1 MNESSSQKRSPDRFQ
16 SVLIAWVVCFSAG
29 TSWESAFRIL
39 AEHTSWG
46 VGQTISFMVNNLVVA
61 VVCSVL
67 LAVLHQGLIIVAGWM
82 DKEHSISR
90 KFLWPEIGL
99 AAATLLGMSLWIVR
113 YRFPLRQTPVIV
125 QGGLLVLILILVYMG
140 CMMVARLLHRHVL
153 SRVGLSLLVKISI
166 FAILGPIGIVFVAQW
181 VRNSGHPALKRSEN
195 SVDRVVLI
203 SVDTLRCD
211 FISAYGSP
219 YIRTPVID
227 QIAAEGA
234 LFKQAVS
241 LIPETAPSH
250 MSMLTGLS
258 PLTHG
263 VHINGYS
270 LPKGIPTVTTYLRK
284 AGFRTGGFVSGNPLQ
299 DYCRLDRGFQRY
311 DDNFCWIDFFDGS
324 YCGRFVADLPFL
336 TRDLARDAPSA
347 TDSALKWLKKN
358 VDSPF
363 FLFLHYYDPHFPY
376 GGHVKSHHTDTA
388 APEDLPHQKKL
399 YGIEVETV
407 DAQIG
412 RMITFLKE
420 KGVYDNCLLIFTSD
434 HGESLGEHGQ
444 FYGHTSLYEPVIRVP
459 LIVRYPG
466 KIVPGTVITQQVAL
480 TDIFRTILEA
490 TKVESKQAP
499 NSIDLVGLANARFD
513 SPHRVLVSNSYRKGV
528 KHSVRTNEWK
538 LIRSEKN
545 QKTYELY
552 HLSSDP
558 SELINIYS
566 REIGMARQL
575 EPFLNRQLGLQLSRE
590 VDDLSPAQIENLKA
604 LGYVN

>member
-1 MNESSSQKRSPDRFQ
+1 
-16 SVLIAWVVCFSAG
+16 L
-29 TSWESAFRIL
+29 
-39 AEHTSWG
+39 
-46 VGQTISFMVNNLVVA
+46 
-61 VVCSVL
+61 
-67 LAVLHQGLIIVAGWM
+67 
-82 DKEHSISR
+82 
-90 KFLWPEIGL
+90 LWPEIGL
-99 AAATLLGMSLWIVR
+99 AAATLLGMSLWVIR
-113 YRFPLRQTPVIV
+113 YRFPLRQAPVIV
-125 QGGLLVLILILVYMG
+125 QVGFLFLILILAYMG
-140 CMMVARLLHRHVL
+140 CMMIARLLHRSVL
-153 SRVGLSLLVKISI
+153 SRVALSLLVKISI
-166 FAILGPIGIVFVAQW
+166 FAILGPIVIVTIAQW
-181 VRNSGHPALKRSEN
+181 LRNSGHQVVKRPDH
-195 SVDRVVLI
+195 SVEHVVLI

-234 LFKQAVS
+234 LFKQAAS

-263 VHINGYS
+263 VHINGYD
-270 LPKGIPTVTTYLRK
+270 LPEGIPTVTTYLRK
-284 AGFRTGGFVSGNPLQ
+284 AGFQTGSFVSGNPLQ
-299 DYCRLDRGFQRY
+299 VYSGLDRGFQRY

-336 TRDLARDAPSA
+336 TKDLARDARLV
-347 TDSALKWLKKN
+347 TDSALKWLEKN

-376 GGHVKSHHTDTA
+376 GGHVKSNYRDRAT
-388 APEDLPHQKKL
+388 PEDLPHQKKL

-412 RMITFLKE
+412 RIVAFLKE
-420 KGVYDNCLLIFTSD
+420 KGVYDKSLLIFTSD
-434 HGESLGEHGQ
+434 HGENLGEHGQ
-444 FYGHTSLYEPVIRVP
+444 FYGHTSLYEDVIRVP
-459 LIVRYPG
+459 MIVRYPG

-480 TDIFRTILEA
+480 IDIFRTILEA

-499 NSIDLVGLANARFD
+499 NSIDLVGLANGRFD
-513 SPHRVLVSNSYRKGV
+513 SPHQVLVSNSYRKGV

-538 LIRSEKN
+538 LIRYETN

-558 SELINIYS
+558 GELINVYHK
-566 REIGMARQL
+566 EIGIARQL
-575 EPFLNRQLGLQLSRE
+575 EPFLNRQLGLQVNRE

-604 LGYVN
+604 LGYIN